1 MTNTLTVTP
10 RRDADTFPKGGVMAR
25 IILGDKSEYILKG
38 ILNRH
43 GMNGAKVARKTRQQ
57 AGTVTYQI
65 RHAEN
70 MSIDNFRKFV
80 DAADMTDA
88 EIVEFIRG

>member
-1 MTNTLTVTP
+1 
-10 RRDADTFPKGGVMAR
+10 MAR
-25 IILGDKSEYILKG
+25 IILGDKSEHILKG
-38 ILNRH
+38 ILTRH
-43 GMNGAKVARKTRQQ
+43 GMNGAKVARATRQQ